1 MHIIEAVVASTTPEG
16 QAALDALL
24 RRTDVKPRVRERA
37 EMVKAALVGQNLASI
52 CRWSGRTPDT
62 VRRWLRQ
69 YQVEG
74 VAGIADAPRSGRPAV
89 ADATYQAALEQA
101 LTQTPRAVGLL
112 FDVWDSRRLSAYLVE
127 QTGVRIAPSW
137 LRTLLGRHR
146 FVTGRPK
153 HTLRHL
159 QDPDA
164 VAACKA
170 ELAAVGEKSGPG
182 AGVCRVASSG

>member
-1 MHIIEAVVASTTPEG
+1 MRVVEAVVASMTPERCASLEAVLR
-16 QAALDALL
+16 QAEV
-24 RRTDVKPRVRERA
+24 TPRVRERA
-37 EMVKAALVGQNLASI
+37 EMVKAALLGQDLASI
-52 CRWSGRTPDT
+52 SRWSGRTPDT

-69 YQVEG
+69 YQAEG
-74 VAGIADAPRSGRPAV
+74 VAGIADAPRSGRPAM
-89 ADATYQAALEQA
+89 ADAAYQAALEQA
-101 LTQTPRAVGLL
+101 LTQAPRAVGLL
-112 FDVWDSRRLSAYLVE
+112 FDVWDSRRLSAYLAE

-153 HTLRHL
+153 HTLQHL

-170 ELAAVGEKSGPG
+170 ELAAVGEKSSPSAGARRIASPG
-182 AGVCRVASSG
+182 